1 MSSIMDNL
9 RRWRVVSCLLGCL
22 YFLPSAMPQ
31 VWADPEEITF
41 EKNLKYDIYYYLN
54 ESELN
59 CVRSILILGVEKL
72 GGQSFLVIST
82 GDFNSENRKGYIAIN
97 SITTILPSHYFSPMG
112 VPRFYY
118 KEHHKVPEVQGN
130 PLN

>member
-1 MSSIMDNL
+1 MPAIIDNP
-9 RRWRVVSCLLGCL
+9 RRWKVVSCLLGCL
-22 YFLPSAMPQ
+22 CFLPSAMPY
-31 VWADPEEITF
+31 VWADQEEIAF
-41 EKNLKYDIYYYLN
+41 QKNLKYDIYYYLN

-59 CVRSILILGVEKL
+59 YISSILILGVQKL

-82 GDFNSENRKGYIAIN
+82 GDFNSENRKGYIAID
-97 SITTILPSHYFSPMG
+97 SITTILPSHYFSPIG

-118 KEHHKVPEVQGN
+118 KQHYKAPAAQEN